1 MNIAVRPAED
11 LAVKVDLDDCIPE
24 LRSSQGVMKLRPVPE
39 AVNEEEKRK
48 GLNQDKKGEANTR
61 PTVLSQIRKEQPE
74 TYI

>member
-1 MNIAVRPAED
+1 MNIAVRPAKD

-24 LRSSQGVMKLRPVPE
+24 LRSSQRVMKLRPVPE
-39 AVNEEEKRK
+39 AVNEEEKWI
-48 GLNQDKKGEANTR
+48 GLNQDKKGETNTR